1 MPTRLWPRATLIASL
16 VVAAVGGAHAA
27 PGTGENLPGNS
38 AVRDPAVQDPATEDP
53 ATEDPPAGDPTGGG
67 SDTERYML
75 RAELGAEYDSNAHRA
90 EIITHEVNPP
100 VIASPVERF
109 VLSWSLSDAVADDQ
123 SVALAATAAA
133 KLFDAPAARDEDVAI
148 AQSSAAWQSTLGPS
162 TSLTASGAYYE
173 AFQRASTDLTE
184 ASERRD
190 FRSLAPELRLQRA
203 LTDTLTL
210 GVAAG
215 ARWFVFK
222 PDRDYDFQ
230 TPVAGLDLR
239 WLRLPDGGAD
249 WEASVGLG
257 YEHRSFTGPALVDCP
272 ALATSGLPC
281 SGPDL
286 RIDDLWSAHAEAVR
300 TGRILI
306 GAGYGFTANLS
317 NSFGET
323 VTRHALNA
331 RLAVPLP
338 LGLSLAARGELLL
351 AFYREQ
357 VLVGQLS
364 PGSPF
369 VSIED
374 ENRSSLRVDLSR
386 ALGDHWRALLR
397 YTLYANEITAAPI
410 RYRRQ
415 TLLLSLG
422 YTDEK

>member
-16 VVAAVGGAHAA
+16 VVAAGGGTRAA
-27 PGTGENLPGNS
+27 PAAAGE
-38 AVRDPAVQDPATEDP
+38 PASGERTSGEPS
-53 ATEDPPAGDPTGGG
+53 GGEPD
-67 SDTERYML
+67 SERYTL
-75 RAELGAEYDSNAHRA
+75 RAEIGAEYDSNAHRA
-90 EIITHEVNPP
+90 EIITGVPNPP
-100 VIASPVERF
+100 VIASPLERF
-109 VLSWSLSDAVADDQ
+109 VLSWALSDAVADDQ
-123 SVALAATAAA
+123 SVALAATAGA
-133 KLFDAPAARDEDVAI
+133 KLFDATAARDEDVAI
-148 AQSSAAWQSTLGPS
+148 AQSSAAWQGTFGPS

-203 LTDTLTL
+203 LGDTVTL

-222 PDRDYDFQ
+222 PDRDYDFYSS
-230 TPVAGLDLR
+230 VASADLR

-249 WEASVGLG
+249 WEASAGLG
-257 YEHRSFTGPALVDCP
+257 YEHRSFTGPALIDCP
-272 ALATSGLPC
+272 QTAMSGVGC

-286 RIDDLWSAHAEAVR
+286 RADDLLSAHAEAVR
-300 TGRILI
+300 TGRVLV
-306 GAGYGFTANLS
+306 GAGYGFAANLS

-351 AFYREQ
+351 AFYRNQ
-357 VLVGQLS
+357 VVVGQLL

-374 ENRSSLRVDLSR
+374 ENRSSVRVDLSHG
-386 ALGDHWRALLR
+386 LGDRWRALFR

-422 YTDEK
+422 YTEEK